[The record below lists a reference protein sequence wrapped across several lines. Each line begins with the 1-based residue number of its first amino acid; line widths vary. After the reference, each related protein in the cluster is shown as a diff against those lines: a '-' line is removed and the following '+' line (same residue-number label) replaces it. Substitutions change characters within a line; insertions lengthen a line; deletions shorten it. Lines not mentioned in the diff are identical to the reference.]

1 MLGALWHQAAPAH
14 QRPPAVRERPAL
26 QGRQTQLTQCS
37 GNWLVIVSA
46 PFGSALG
53 PCSQLS
59 FRTGTT
65 RGTGGN
71 RGYSLRFRKGTR
83 CALSSRS
90 DTGSLAENRVVA
102 CVIDIGNRA
111 LSFRFRTGTRCA
123 LSSRSDTGTVPLE
136 EVVNGRRVGVGHCCQ
151 APRPYR
157 TPEKPLHCGSSQA
170 PRHSEAGLMM
180 PAEFR

>member
-1 MLGALWHQAAPAH
+1 MWRYRKRDRVGIEGLRHSLSPTLTGRLVTVRNSSSSLFPSPRDEDREIWVQGSLNYLKLSSSKVAGPVAPPAPTRKRKKLSASGGACVLGALWHQAAPAH

-71 RGYSLRFRKGTR
+71 RGYSLRFR
-83 CALSSRS
+83 
-90 DTGSLAENRVVA
+90 
-102 CVIDIGNRA
+102 
-111 LSFRFRTGTRCA
+111 
-123 LSSRSDTGTVPLE
+123 
-136 EVVNGRRVGVGHCCQ
+136 
-151 APRPYR
+151 
-157 TPEKPLHCGSSQA
+157 
-170 PRHSEAGLMM
+170 
-180 PAEFR
+180 